1 MVKTVLESANALLL
15 NNGVQPPK
23 RSIEIN
29 DHNVIIKENEKFT
42 PSLDLSLFQQL
53 ALWKLA
59 D

>member
-1 MVKTVLESANALLL
+1 MVKTELESANALLL
-15 NNGVQPPK
+15 NYGVQPPK

-29 DHNVIIKENEKFT
+29 DVIIKENEKFT

>member
-42 PSLDLSLFQQL
+42 PSLDLS
-53 ALWKLA
+53 
-59 D
+59 